1 MKSIYDNTFEH
12 HGIKGQKWGVQN
24 GPPYPLQE
32 NSGSSGRHRLFGKK
46 AKTVEEKMKSHTIG
60 EEDLKKMTNQEL
72 DDYINR
78 LFKEKKLVSLQDETK
93 EALKNSAAKNASKIG
108 NLALKAGGTVLKLA
122 WDGTVWTIQ
131 TLGKKA
137 IEGAAIALKESIV
150 ENARENRDYKYD
162 KKDNK
167 KDKNR
172 DNKKDKNHNNDKKK
186 GNNSVS
192 KEDRETLAN
201 VFRRTFKGIDEKTVN
216 TYVNTYLEAGNYDMK
231 RTSERLLDDLN
242 KLKNP

>member
-1 MKSIYDNTFEH
+1 MKSIYDDTFEH

-32 NSGSSGRHRLFGKK
+32 NSGSSGKHRLFGNK
-46 AKTVEEKMKSHTIG
+46 AKTVEEKMKSHAIG
-60 EEDLKKMTNQEL
+60 EEDLKKMSNQEL

-108 NLALKAGGTVLKLA
+108 KLALKAGGAVLKLA
-122 WDGTVWTIQ
+122 WNGTVWTVE

-137 IEGAAIALKESIV
+137 IEGVGIALKESIV

-162 KKDNK
+162 NKDKK

-172 DNKKDKNHNNDKKK
+172 NNDKKK
-186 GNNSVS
+186 GNNNVS
-192 KEDRETLAN
+192 KEDRDSLAN
-201 VFRRTFKGIDEKTVN
+201 VFKRTFKGIDDKTVN
-216 TYVNTYLEAGNYDMK
+216 NYVNSYLKAANYDMN
-231 RTSERLLDDLN
+231 RARSLLLADLT
-242 KLKNP
+242 KLKNS

>member
-1 MKSIYDNTFEH
+1 MNSIFGNTFEH

-24 GPPYPLQE
+24 GPPYPLEE
-32 NSGSSGRHRLFGKK
+32 NSGSSGKRGLFEKR
-46 AKTVEEKMKSHTIG
+46 AKTVEEKMKSHSVG
-60 EEDLKKMTNQEL
+60 EADLKKMTNQEL

-108 NLALKAGGTVLKLA
+108 KLALKAGGAVLKLA
-122 WDGTVWTIQ
+122 WNGTVWTVE

-137 IEGAAIALKESIV
+137 IEGVGIALKESIV

-162 KKDNK
+162 NKDKK
-167 KDKNR
+167 KDKN
-172 DNKKDKNHNNDKKK
+172 NNNDKKK
-186 GNNSVS
+186 GKNNVS

-201 VFRRTFKGIDEKTVN
+201 VFRRTFKGLDDKTVN
-216 TYVNTYLEAGNYDMK
+216 NFVNTYLEAANYDMK
-231 RTSERLLDDLN
+231 RASKILVDDLN
-242 KLKNP
+242 KLKQS

>member
-24 GPPYPLQE
+24 GPPYPLDE
-32 NSGSSGRHRLFGKK
+32 NRGSSGKHRLFGNK
-46 AKTVEEKMKSHTIG
+46 AKTVEDKMKSHSIG

-108 NLALKAGGTVLKLA
+108 KLALKAGGTVLKLA
-122 WDGTVWTIQ
+122 WNGTVWTVE

-137 IEGAAIALKESIV
+137 IEGVGIALKESIV

-162 KKDNK
+162 KKDKK
-167 KDKNR
+167 KDKN
-172 DNKKDKNHNNDKKK
+172 NNNDKKK
-186 GNNSVS
+186 GKNNVS

-201 VFRRTFKGIDEKTVN
+201 VFRRTFKGLDDKTVN
-216 TYVNTYLEAGNYDMK
+216 NFVNTYLEAANYDMK
-231 RTSERLLDDLN
+231 RASKILVDDLN
-242 KLKNP
+242 KLKQS

>member
-1 MKSIYDNTFEH
+1 MKSIYDDTFEH

-32 NSGSSGRHRLFGKK
+32 NSGSSDSSGKRGLLGNK

-108 NLALKAGGTVLKLA
+108 KLALKAGGAVLKLA
-122 WDGTVWTIQ
+122 WDGTVWTVE

-137 IEGAAIALKESIV
+137 IEGVGIAIKESIV

-162 KKDNK
+162 KKDN
-167 KDKNR
+167 NR
-172 DNKKDKNHNNDKKK
+172 DKKKDKNHNNDKKK

-192 KEDRETLAN
+192 KEDRESLAN

-231 RTSERLLDDLN
+231 RVSKRLVDDLN